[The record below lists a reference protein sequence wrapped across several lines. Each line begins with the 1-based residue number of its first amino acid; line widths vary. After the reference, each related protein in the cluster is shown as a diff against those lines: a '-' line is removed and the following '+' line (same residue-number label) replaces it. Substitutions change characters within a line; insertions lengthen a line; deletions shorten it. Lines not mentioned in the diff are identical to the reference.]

1 MEQKIPKDVV
11 LKRINDWLVCYQN
24 TTDEYYN
31 ATQFLKDWKENN
43 PDCWKTFQGFFK
55 LESTE
60 QFLQKYEEKKMK
72 SHCRKSD
79 NGNNQQVIQLSDIQ
93 IYSEITKKLKTN
105 KLYNL
110 PFYMKKKRNSNVGR
124 SIDTY
129 YFCKEL
135 FFEFGCWLSV
145 DLRLDL
151 YEIVFNDVVEYRNKL
166 KGSFSKEF
174 TDSIISVEPKPNY
187 CILYSVL
194 NKAVF
199 GKNKNNENQR
209 DSATEQ
215 ELNLMYRIET
225 EIITLIKY
233 NVLKSFDDIITH
245 IQSYYK

>member
-1 MEQKIPKDVV
+1 MII
-11 LKRINDWLVCYQN
+11 LGTNKRITNWIDSPKTKELI
-24 TTDEYYN
+24 EYRIN
-31 ATQFLKDWKENN
+31 KLKDNLLKINHNQNLVMAE
-43 PDCWKTFQGFFK
+43 
-55 LESTE
+55 
-60 QFLQKYEEKKMK
+60 
-72 SHCRKSD
+72 
-79 NGNNQQVIQLSDIQ
+79 NQQVMQVTDNHRISDFTISVKMKNLQ
-93 IYSEITKKLKTN
+93 PYYYKKG
-105 KLYNL
+105 
-110 PFYMKKKRNSNVGR
+110 RNSKYGGKTP
-124 SIDTY
+124 DTY
-129 YFCKEL
+129 FFCKEL

-151 YEIVFNDVVEYRNKL
+151 YDVVFNDVVEYRNKL

-174 TDSIISVEPKPNY
+174 TDSIVSIEPKPNY

-215 ELNLMYRIET
+215 ELNLMYRMET

-233 NVLKSFDDIITH
+233 SVLKSFDDVIAH